1 MCDPVVY
8 NMQAQM
14 RIGKKKPLK
23 KWTQRKTQRQQEI
36 NGKQDVITN
45 AKTLNGLL
53 HMQQVSN
60 VLFLCAFVK

>member
-1 MCDPVVY
+1 MCDPVAY

-14 RIGKKKPLK
+14 RIGYKKTTQKMNAK
-23 KWTQRKTQRQQEI
+23 KSQRQQEI
-36 NGKQDVITN
+36 NGKQVVITN

>member
-1 MCDPVVY
+1 M
-8 NMQAQM
+8 NT
-14 RIGKKKPLK
+14 KKKQ
-23 KWTQRKTQRQQEI
+23 TQKMNAKKTQRQQEI

-60 VLFLCAFVK
+60 VLFLCAFVN